1 MGGSLAKAVKRYGIA
16 EKVYGFT
23 NSEKNKK
30 DILEL
35 NLVDEIVDLET
46 LKKVSDVI
54 ILSIPV
60 DAIIAMFP
68 SFLDIDEKTTIID
81 MGSTKEYIVKNIP
94 SKIRKNFIAAHP
106 MTGTEKNGPKAAID
120 NLYEGK
126 TVVLC
131 DLEDNANMHVNK
143 AFKIFQEIGMRIVVM
158 NSHEHDVNACYISH
172 LPHLISFS
180 LANTVMSHQ
189 NPKEIIA
196 LAAGGF
202 KDMSRIAKSSPRM
215 WGDIFKQNRENMLE
229 SIKSFEDQMNEAKKM
244 IEEER
249 KEKEKKLMFA
259 NIVSLHVKLVLQCVA
274 TLATQILEILVLG
287 VKKQILWKK
296 SSLFCLQDKT
306 LLFSTFLISLKLS
319 K

>member
-1 MGGSLAKAVKRYGIA
+1 MNIGIIGLGLMGGSLAKAVKRYGISK
-16 EKVYGFT
+16 KVYGFT

-30 DILEL
+30 EIEEL
-35 NLVDEIVDLET
+35 GLVDELVDLET

-60 DAIIAMFP
+60 DAIISMFP
-68 SFLDIDEKTTIID
+68 NFLDINEKTTIID

-94 SKIRKNFIAAHP
+94 PKIRKNFIAAHP

-172 LPHLISFS
+172 LPHLNSFS

-249 KEKEKKLMFA
+249 YEDLENWMKKA
-259 NIVSLHVKLVLQCVA
+259 NSLH
-274 TLATQILEILVLG
+274 EIL
-287 VKKQILWKK
+287 
-296 SSLFCLQDKT
+296 
-306 LLFSTFLISLKLS
+306 
-319 K
+319 

>member
-1 MGGSLAKAVKRYGIA
+1 MNIGIIGLGLMGGSLAKAVKRYGISK
-16 EKVYGFT
+16 KVYGFT
-23 NSEKNKK
+23 NSEKNAKE
-30 DILEL
+30 IEEL
-35 NLVDEIVDLET
+35 GLVDELVDLET

-60 DAIIAMFP
+60 DAIIYMFP
-68 SFLDIDEKTTIID
+68 NFLDINEKTTIID

-94 SKIRKNFIAAHP
+94 PKIRKNFIAAHP

-229 SIKSFEDQMNEAKKM
+229 SIKSFEEQMNEAKKM

-249 KEKEKKLMFA
+249 YEDLENWMKKA
-259 NIVSLHVKLVLQCVA
+259 NSLH
-274 TLATQILEILVLG
+274 EIL
-287 VKKQILWKK
+287 
-296 SSLFCLQDKT
+296 
-306 LLFSTFLISLKLS
+306 
-319 K
+319 

>member
-1 MGGSLAKAVKRYGIA
+1 LNIGIIGLGLMGGSLAKAVKRYGISK
-16 EKVYGFT
+16 KVYGFT

-30 DILEL
+30 EIEEL
-35 NLVDEIVDLET
+35 GLVDELVDLET

-60 DAIIAMFP
+60 DAIISMFP
-68 SFLDIDEKTTIID
+68 NFLDINEKTTIID

-94 SKIRKNFIAAHP
+94 PKIRKNFIAAHP

-172 LPHLISFS
+172 LPHLISFG

-215 WGDIFKQNRENMLE
+215 WGDIFKQNRENMLK

-249 KEKEKKLMFA
+249 YEDLENWMKKA
-259 NIVSLHVKLVLQCVA
+259 NSLH
-274 TLATQILEILVLG
+274 EIL
-287 VKKQILWKK
+287 
-296 SSLFCLQDKT
+296 
-306 LLFSTFLISLKLS
+306 
-319 K
+319 

>member
-1 MGGSLAKAVKRYGIA
+1 MNIGIIGLGLMGGSLAKAVKRYGISK
-16 EKVYGFT
+16 KVYGFT

-30 DILEL
+30 EIEEL
-35 NLVDEIVDLET
+35 GLVDELVDLET

-60 DAIIAMFP
+60 DAIISMFP
-68 SFLDIDEKTTIID
+68 NFLDIDDKTTIID

-94 SKIRKNFIAAHP
+94 TKIRKNFVAAHP

-126 TVVLC
+126 TDVLC
-131 DLEDNANMHVNK
+131 DLEDNANIHVNK

-172 LPHLISFS
+172 LPHLISFG

-249 KEKEKKLMFA
+249 YEDLENWMKKA
-259 NIVSLHVKLVLQCVA
+259 NTLH
-274 TLATQILEILVLG
+274 EIL
-287 VKKQILWKK
+287 
-296 SSLFCLQDKT
+296 
-306 LLFSTFLISLKLS
+306 
-319 K
+319 

>member
-1 MGGSLAKAVKRYGIA
+1 MNIGIIGLGLMGGSLAKAVKRYGISK
-16 EKVYGFT
+16 EVYGFT

-30 DILEL
+30 EIEEL
-35 NLVDEIVDLET
+35 GLVDELVDLET

-60 DAIIAMFP
+60 DAIISMFP
-68 SFLDIDEKTTIID
+68 NFLDINEKTTIID

-94 SKIRKNFIAAHP
+94 TKIRKNFVAAHP

-172 LPHLISFS
+172 LPHLISFG

-249 KEKEKKLMFA
+249 YEDLENWMKKA
-259 NIVSLHVKLVLQCVA
+259 NSLH
-274 TLATQILEILVLG
+274 EIL
-287 VKKQILWKK
+287 
-296 SSLFCLQDKT
+296 
-306 LLFSTFLISLKLS
+306 
-319 K
+319 

>member
-1 MGGSLAKAVKRYGIA
+1 MNIGIIGLGLMGGSLAKAVKRHGIA
-16 EKVYGFT
+16 KKVYGFT

-30 DILEL
+30 DILDL
-35 NLVDEIVDLET
+35 KLVDELVDLET
-46 LKKVSDVI
+46 LKKVSDVL
-54 ILSIPV
+54 ILAIPV

-131 DLEDNANMHVNK
+131 DLEANDNIHVNK
-143 AFKIFQEIGMRIVVM
+143 AFRIFQEIGMRIVVM
-158 NSHEHDVNACYISH
+158 DSKEHDVNACYISH

-229 SIKSFEDQMNEAKKM
+229 SIKYFEEQLNLAKNM
-244 IEEER
+244 IKEEKYE
-249 KEKEKKLMFA
+249 ELEEWMKKA
-259 NIVSLHVKLVLQCVA
+259 NSLH
-274 TLATQILEILVLG
+274 EIL
-287 VKKQILWKK
+287 
-296 SSLFCLQDKT
+296 
-306 LLFSTFLISLKLS
+306 
-319 K
+319 

>member
-1 MGGSLAKAVKRYGIA
+1 MNIGIIGLGLMGGSLAKAVKRYGISK
-16 EKVYGFT
+16 KVYGFT

-30 DILEL
+30 EIEEL
-35 NLVDEIVDLET
+35 GLVDELVDLET

-60 DAIIAMFP
+60 DAIISMFP
-68 SFLDIDEKTTIID
+68 NFLDINEKTTIID
-81 MGSTKEYIVKNIP
+81 IGSTKEYIVKNIP
-94 SKIRKNFIAAHP
+94 PKIRKNFIAAHP

-249 KEKEKKLMFA
+249 YEDLENWMKKA
-259 NIVSLHVKLVLQCVA
+259 NSLH
-274 TLATQILEILVLG
+274 EIL
-287 VKKQILWKK
+287 
-296 SSLFCLQDKT
+296 
-306 LLFSTFLISLKLS
+306 
-319 K
+319 

>member
-1 MGGSLAKAVKRYGIA
+1 MNIGIIGLGLMGGSLAKAVKRYGISK
-16 EKVYGFT
+16 KVYGFT

-30 DILEL
+30 EIEEL
-35 NLVDEIVDLET
+35 GLVDDLVDLET

-60 DAIIAMFP
+60 DAIISMFP
-68 SFLDIDEKTTIID
+68 NFLDINEKTTIID

-94 SKIRKNFIAAHP
+94 PKIRKNFIAAHP

-131 DLEDNANMHVNK
+131 DLEDNENMHVNK

-172 LPHLISFS
+172 LPHLISFG

-249 KEKEKKLMFA
+249 YEDLENWMKKA
-259 NIVSLHVKLVLQCVA
+259 NSLH
-274 TLATQILEILVLG
+274 EIL
-287 VKKQILWKK
+287 
-296 SSLFCLQDKT
+296 
-306 LLFSTFLISLKLS
+306 
-319 K
+319 

>member
-1 MGGSLAKAVKRYGIA
+1 MNIGIIGLGLMGGSLAKAVKRYGISK
-16 EKVYGFT
+16 KVYGFT
-23 NSEKNKK
+23 NSEKNAKE
-30 DILEL
+30 IEEL
-35 NLVDEIVDLET
+35 GLVDELVDLET

-60 DAIIAMFP
+60 DAIISMFP
-68 SFLDIDEKTTIID
+68 NFLDINEKTTIID

-94 SKIRKNFIAAHP
+94 PKIRKNFIAAHP

-215 WGDIFKQNRENMLE
+215 WGDIFKQNRQNMLE

-249 KEKEKKLMFA
+249 YEDLENWMKKA
-259 NIVSLHVKLVLQCVA
+259 NSLH
-274 TLATQILEILVLG
+274 EIL
-287 VKKQILWKK
+287 
-296 SSLFCLQDKT
+296 
-306 LLFSTFLISLKLS
+306 
-319 K
+319 

>member
-1 MGGSLAKAVKRYGIA
+1 MNIGIIGLGLMGGSLAKAVKRYGISK
-16 EKVYGFT
+16 KVYGFT

-30 DILEL
+30 EIEEL
-35 NLVDEIVDLET
+35 GLVDELVDLET

-60 DAIIAMFP
+60 DAIISMFP
-68 SFLDIDEKTTIID
+68 NFLDINDKTTIID

-94 SKIRKNFIAAHP
+94 PKIRKNFIAAHP

-229 SIKSFEDQMNEAKKM
+229 SIKSFEEQMNEAKKM

-249 KEKEKKLMFA
+249 YEDLENWMKKA
-259 NIVSLHVKLVLQCVA
+259 NSLH
-274 TLATQILEILVLG
+274 EIL
-287 VKKQILWKK
+287 
-296 SSLFCLQDKT
+296 
-306 LLFSTFLISLKLS
+306 
-319 K
+319 

>member
-1 MGGSLAKAVKRYGIA
+1 MNIGIIGLGLMGGSLAKAVKRYGISK
-16 EKVYGFT
+16 KVYGFT

-30 DILEL
+30 EIEEL
-35 NLVDEIVDLET
+35 GLVDELVDLET

-60 DAIIAMFP
+60 DAIISMFP
-68 SFLDIDEKTTIID
+68 NFLDINDKTTIID

-94 SKIRKNFIAAHP
+94 TKIRKNFVAAHP

-131 DLEDNANMHVNK
+131 DLEDNANIHVNK

-215 WGDIFKQNRENMLE
+215 WGDIFKQNRQNMLE

-244 IEEER
+244 IEDERYEEL
-249 KEKEKKLMFA
+249 EDWMKKA
-259 NIVSLHVKLVLQCVA
+259 NSLH
-274 TLATQILEILVLG
+274 EIL
-287 VKKQILWKK
+287 
-296 SSLFCLQDKT
+296 
-306 LLFSTFLISLKLS
+306 
-319 K
+319 

>member
-1 MGGSLAKAVKRYGIA
+1 MNIGIIGLGLMGGSLAKAVKRYGISK
-16 EKVYGFT
+16 KVYGFT

-30 DILEL
+30 EIEEL
-35 NLVDEIVDLET
+35 GLVDELVDLET

-60 DAIIAMFP
+60 DAIISMFP
-68 SFLDIDEKTTIID
+68 NFLDINEKTTIID

-94 SKIRKNFIAAHP
+94 PKIRKNFIAAHP

-158 NSHEHDVNACYISH
+158 NSHEHDLNACYISH

-249 KEKEKKLMFA
+249 YEDLENWMKKA
-259 NIVSLHVKLVLQCVA
+259 NSLH
-274 TLATQILEILVLG
+274 EIL
-287 VKKQILWKK
+287 
-296 SSLFCLQDKT
+296 
-306 LLFSTFLISLKLS
+306 
-319 K
+319 

>member
-1 MGGSLAKAVKRYGIA
+1 MNIGIIGLGLMGGSLAKAVKRYGISK
-16 EKVYGFT
+16 KVYGFT
-23 NSEKNKK
+23 NSEKNAKE
-30 DILEL
+30 IEEL
-35 NLVDEIVDLET
+35 GLVDELVDLET

-60 DAIIAMFP
+60 DAIISMFP
-68 SFLDIDEKTTIID
+68 NFLDINDKTTIID

-94 SKIRKNFIAAHP
+94 PKIRKNFIAAHP

-249 KEKEKKLMFA
+249 YEDLENWMKKA
-259 NIVSLHVKLVLQCVA
+259 NSLH
-274 TLATQILEILVLG
+274 EIL
-287 VKKQILWKK
+287 
-296 SSLFCLQDKT
+296 
-306 LLFSTFLISLKLS
+306 
-319 K
+319 

>member
-1 MGGSLAKAVKRYGIA
+1 MNIGIIGLGLMGGSLAKAVKRYGISK
-16 EKVYGFT
+16 KVYGFT

-30 DILEL
+30 EIEEL
-35 NLVDEIVDLET
+35 GLVDELVDLET

-60 DAIIAMFP
+60 DAIISMFP
-68 SFLDIDEKTTIID
+68 NFLDINEKTTIID

-94 SKIRKNFIAAHP
+94 TKIRKNFVAAHP

-131 DLEDNANMHVNK
+131 DLEDNENMQVNK

-172 LPHLISFS
+172 LPHLISFG

-249 KEKEKKLMFA
+249 YEDLENWMKKA
-259 NIVSLHVKLVLQCVA
+259 NSLH
-274 TLATQILEILVLG
+274 EIL
-287 VKKQILWKK
+287 
-296 SSLFCLQDKT
+296 
-306 LLFSTFLISLKLS
+306 
-319 K
+319 

>member
-1 MGGSLAKAVKRYGIA
+1 MNIGIIGLGLMGGSLAKAVKRYGISK
-16 EKVYGFT
+16 KVYGFT

-30 DILEL
+30 EIEEL
-35 NLVDEIVDLET
+35 GLVDELVDLET

-60 DAIIAMFP
+60 DAIISMFP
-68 SFLDIDEKTTIID
+68 NFLDINEKTTIID

-94 SKIRKNFIAAHP
+94 SKIRKNFVAAHP

-172 LPHLISFS
+172 LPHLISFG

-215 WGDIFKQNRENMLE
+215 WGDIFKQNRQNMLE

-244 IEEER
+244 IEDERYEEL
-249 KEKEKKLMFA
+249 EDWMKKA
-259 NIVSLHVKLVLQCVA
+259 NSLH
-274 TLATQILEILVLG
+274 EIL
-287 VKKQILWKK
+287 
-296 SSLFCLQDKT
+296 
-306 LLFSTFLISLKLS
+306 
-319 K
+319 

>member
-1 MGGSLAKAVKRYGIA
+1 MNIGIIGLGLMGGSLAKAVKRYGISK
-16 EKVYGFT
+16 KVYGFT

-30 DILEL
+30 EIEEL
-35 NLVDEIVDLET
+35 GLVDELVDLET

-60 DAIIAMFP
+60 DAIISMFP
-68 SFLDIDEKTTIID
+68 NFLDIGEKTTIID

-94 SKIRKNFIAAHP
+94 PKIRKNFIAAHP

-229 SIKSFEDQMNEAKKM
+229 SIKSFEEQMNEAKKM

-249 KEKEKKLMFA
+249 YEDLENWMKKA
-259 NIVSLHVKLVLQCVA
+259 NSLHEML
-274 TLATQILEILVLG
+274 
-287 VKKQILWKK
+287 
-296 SSLFCLQDKT
+296 
-306 LLFSTFLISLKLS
+306 
-319 K
+319 

>member
-1 MGGSLAKAVKRYGIA
+1 MNIGIIGLGLMGGSLAKAVKRYGISK
-16 EKVYGFT
+16 KVYGFT

-30 DILEL
+30 EIEEL
-35 NLVDEIVDLET
+35 GLVDELVDLET

-60 DAIIAMFP
+60 DAIISMFP
-68 SFLDIDEKTTIID
+68 NFLDINEKTTIID

-94 SKIRKNFIAAHP
+94 TKIRKNFVAAHP

-244 IEEER
+244 IEDER
-249 KEKEKKLMFA
+249 YEDLENWMKKA
-259 NIVSLHVKLVLQCVA
+259 NSLH
-274 TLATQILEILVLG
+274 EIL
-287 VKKQILWKK
+287 
-296 SSLFCLQDKT
+296 
-306 LLFSTFLISLKLS
+306 
-319 K
+319 